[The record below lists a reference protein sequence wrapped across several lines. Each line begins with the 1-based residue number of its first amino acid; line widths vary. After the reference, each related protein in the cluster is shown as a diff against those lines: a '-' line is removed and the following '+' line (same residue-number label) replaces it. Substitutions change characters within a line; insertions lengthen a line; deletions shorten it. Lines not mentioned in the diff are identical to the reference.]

1 MKEDKRRE
9 PRKEEREERINREIT
24 KSYLVDF
31 VLEPMR
37 LFLGFSELKSLL
49 FNFYH
54 EVYLS

>member
-1 MKEDKRRE
+1 
-9 PRKEEREERINREIT
+9 
-24 KSYLVDF
+24 V
-31 VLEPMR
+31 PMR